1 MLNFLKEEKKIII
14 IYLIVGFAWI
24 YFSDRIL
31 LTVVNDVETFN
42 RLQTFKGAFYV
53 LFTAVLLFILI
64 KRHVD
69 SLKES
74 KEEVYAL
81 NEQLTAYN
89 EELLAMNEELDQSLD
104 ELNELNERFI
114 SMINMVSD
122 LGEENKT
129 NEMEFLSNLLKS
141 AVKIVPEADYGKI
154 YLIKGDIC
162 NFIDAIGHDIEILK
176 NIKIDKSNLLNYNK
190 SEAFTSQ
197 DCLINMEGIS
207 TETEQK
213 LAKALKPIKKSLN
226 INIMTNQTLRGRIS
240 LDIAADS
247 SREFRDT
254 TKKVMES
261 FATLA
266 STFFAFKHYE
276 DLQGRFTR
284 ELISA
289 IIKILEIYD
298 PYTRGHSENVAELAS
313 AIAEKMG
320 LSRKLITDT
329 YWAGMVHDIGKL
341 LVPVNILN
349 KKGKLN
355 NTEYEIIKN
364 HPVWGSEAL
373 SNSASLKH
381 ISEYILYHHERWD
394 GKGYPEGLKNE
405 QIPLVAQILSV
416 ADSWDAMRSERSYRN
431 PLSQKKALLEIKN
444 NKKSQFAPEVVDAFL
459 ELLKNNNLDQENQ
472 QNNREKIF
480 LSNVDENYFEQ
491 LFDQSAEGIVIL
503 DNNFRV
509 VKSNQHFLEM
519 FGYQRNEILNKQIKE
534 IVVPAEKSSE
544 TDNFMEMVENGE
556 RVNARSFRHKK
567 NGEKIEVSIQGFPI
581 SLNRGDY
588 GYYIIYQDI
597 TEFKNLERKYI
608 SSRGKYRALFENE
621 EVVMLI
627 IDPADG
633 QIIDANPAAENFYG
647 WNREKLISMKI
658 SEINILDQEEVKK
671 EMQQAREKN
680 RNHFNFKHRTA
691 NDKIKDVEV
700 YSQPIPF
707 AKKEYLYSII
717 HEKSKVMAESF

>member
-1 MLNFLKEEKKIII
+1 MLNFFKEEKKIIL
-14 IYLIVGFAWI
+14 IYLIVGFSWI

-31 LTVVNDVETFN
+31 LSVVDDVETFN
-42 RLQTFKGAFYV
+42 RLQTFKGTFYV
-53 LFTAVLLFILI
+53 LFTAILLFILI
-64 KRHVD
+64 KRYVD

-74 KEEVYAL
+74 KEEVHAL

-114 SMINMVSD
+114 SMINVVSD

-129 NEMEFLSNLLKS
+129 NETEFLSNLLKS

-162 NFIDAIGHDIEILK
+162 NFIDAIGHDIDILK
-176 NIKIDKSNLLNYNK
+176 DIKIDKSNLFYYNK
-190 SEAFTSQ
+190 SEAFTST
-197 DCLINMEGIS
+197 DYLFDMDRIS
-207 TETEQK
+207 PETKEK
-213 LAKALKPIKKSLN
+213 FARALKPIKKSLN
-226 INIMTNQTLRGRIS
+226 INIMTNQTLMGRIS

-247 SREFRDT
+247 SREFRET

-276 DLQGRFTR
+276 NLQSRFTR

-298 PYTRGHSENVAELAS
+298 PYTRGHSENVADLAS
-313 AIAEKMG
+313 SIAEKMG
-320 LSRKLITDT
+320 LSKKLITDC
-329 YWAGMVHDIGKL
+329 YWSGMVHDIGKL

-349 KKGKLN
+349 KKEKLSRA
-355 NTEYEIIKN
+355 EYEIIKN
-364 HPVWGSEAL
+364 HPVWGGEAL

-381 ISEYILYHHERWD
+381 ISKYILYHHERWD
-394 GKGYPEGLKNE
+394 GKGYPEGLEAE
-405 QIPLVAQILSV
+405 QIPLVSQILSV
-416 ADSWDAMRSERSYRN
+416 ADSWDAMRSERSYRE
-431 PLSQKKALLEIKN
+431 PLSREKALLEIKN
-444 NKKSQFAPEVVDAFL
+444 NKGSQFAPEVVDTFL
-459 ELLKNNNLDQENQ
+459 ELLKNNNLDQKNQ
-472 QNNREKIF
+472 QDNKEKVF
-480 LSNVDENYFEQ
+480 LNNVDENYFEQ

-503 DNNFRV
+503 DNKFRV

-519 FGYQRNEILNKQIKE
+519 FGYQRNEILNKHIKE
-534 IVVPAEKSSE
+534 IVVPAEKSTE

-556 RVNARSFRHKK
+556 RVNARTFRHKK
-567 NGEKIEVSIQGFPI
+567 NGQKIEVSIQGFPI
-581 SLNRGDY
+581 SLNHGDY

-597 TEFKNLERKYI
+597 TEFKNLERKYL

-627 IDPADG
+627 IDPDDG
-633 QIIDANPAAENFYG
+633 QIIDANPAAEIFYG
-647 WNREKLISMKI
+647 WSRDKLTSMNI
-658 SEINILDQEEVKK
+658 SEINILDTKEVKK

-707 AKKEYLYSII
+707 TEKEYLYSII
-717 HEKSKVMAESF
+717 HEKTEVMAESF